1 MLGQQRDDDRR
12 VLRTLALV
20 DGGCVGGNQHVEFAE
35 SIGDRPAVEG
45 CRDLARIGIDLP
57 DVTDVAVI
65 DLLVIVVLDRSQV
78 TVESRET
85 PRRVN
90 DFGRDI
96 VVSATEIEVCV
107 PFEGP
112 SDAFGIQPSTHIIGL
127 PRAAI
132 VGNMVTFCV
141 DAHGRNN
148 QQVKAEIDRTL
159 GQIEQE
165 LSSLRND
172 VSRFLPEV
180 PRLAREWIVRR
191 RSKFLAD
198 QNLVSS
204 LGYKLKERSGVPR
217 TYAPPEVRRKITPT
231 LPPRSTTPFKP
242 EPALTDD
249 DYNHIL
255 KILHDMAIVMERSPS
270 AFKDLDEEALRFLF
284 LVPLNGHYEGASG
297 EVFNYE
303 GKTDILI
310 RVEDRTIFIAECK
323 FWGGPK
329 NLTETIDQLLR
340 YLSWRD
346 TKTAIII
353 FNKNKNFSK
362 VLEAIP
368 PTVVAHSNFLRS
380 ISNPSQTS
388 FRYVFSHRDDPNR
401 EFTLTI
407 LAFDVPST

>member
-1 MLGQQRDDDRR
+1 
-12 VLRTLALV
+12 
-20 DGGCVGGNQHVEFAE
+20 
-35 SIGDRPAVEG
+35 
-45 CRDLARIGIDLP
+45 
-57 DVTDVAVI
+57 
-65 DLLVIVVLDRSQV
+65 
-78 TVESRET
+78 
-85 PRRVN
+85 
-90 DFGRDI
+90 
-96 VVSATEIEVCV
+96 
-107 PFEGP
+107 
-112 SDAFGIQPSTHIIGL
+112 
-127 PRAAI
+127 
-132 VGNMVTFCV
+132 
-141 DAHGRNN
+141 
-148 QQVKAEIDRTL
+148 
-159 GQIEQE
+159 
-165 LSSLRND
+165 LRND

-217 TYAPPEVRRKITPT
+217 TYAPPEVRRKITPS